1 MAAVFPDLVVFNEA
15 GEPETVKY
23 HLLSSLLLN
32 ELEKLRREKDAEIAA
47 LEQRIALVEG
57 VSERLAKLE
66 AQRYVM
72 MAFAEKVTRQKE

>member
-32 ELEKLRREKDAEIAA
+32 ELQKLRREKDAEIAA

-66 AQRYVM
+66 AQRPV
-72 MAFAEKVTRQKE
+72 VTAWVEEANPQPE